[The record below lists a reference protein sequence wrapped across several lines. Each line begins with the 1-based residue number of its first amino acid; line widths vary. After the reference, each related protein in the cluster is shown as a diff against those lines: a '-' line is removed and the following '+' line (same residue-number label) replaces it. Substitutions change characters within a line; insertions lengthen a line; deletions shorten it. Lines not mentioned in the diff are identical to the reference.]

1 MPIGGARK
9 QRALAATGCGGNMK
23 AGLPSSVG
31 VPLAQRLRFR
41 DCSCKIN
48 KGKAGTKC
56 GPKSD

>member
-31 VPLAQRLRFR
+31 VPLAQRLRFK
-41 DCSCKIN
+41 DCSCKLN
-48 KGKAGTKC
+48 KGSGKCEAGK
-56 GPKSD
+56 KK

>member
-9 QRALAATGCGGNMK
+9 QRALSVYGCGGNMK

-41 DCSCKIN
+41 DCTCKID
-48 KGKAGTKC
+48 KGKGKC
-56 GPKSD
+56 AKKSK